1 MHYTTIRIQDQPALN
16 LLKEFLHANKLPA
29 SDINLAGNLFFG
41 YHDKEGKLIGTG
53 GLELYG
59 DIALLRSVAVDEKL
73 RSLSIGKRIVDE
85 MIAKAKS
92 IKIKEIYLLT
102 ETAQSFFLKKGFDVI
117 PREITP
123 DVIKNSSEFSQV
135 CPASAVLMRLALSL

>member
-1 MHYTTIRIQDQPALN
+1 MFYTSTNIQDQPALDV
-16 LLKEFLHANKLPA
+16 LKKFLHANKLPT
-29 SDINLAGNLFFG
+29 SDINLEGNLFYG
-41 YHDKEGKLIGTG
+41 YHDKEGKLIGAG

-59 DIALLRSVAVDEKL
+59 DIALLRSIAVDENL

-102 ETAQSFFLKKGFDVI
+102 ETAQSFFSKKGFDIV
-117 PREITP
+117 PKEIAP
-123 DVIKNSSEFSQV
+123 DVIKNSTEFSQV
-135 CPASAVLMRLALSL
+135 CPASAVLMRLPLNP